1 MFLQWGSPFI
11 ATPLAGGM
19 KKRLVNESL
28 LLKKKKLLNCF
39 CNSKLIAN

>member
-28 LLKKKKLLNCF
+28 LLKKKKT
-39 CNSKLIAN
+39 SKLFLQ